1 MDKKKNYGLAW
12 FATQWIIIVGISAY
26 DLYLSVK
33 YSAELYS
40 VELNPLGRYLI
51 ELGGG
56 DVSLF
61 MGVKLAGTGLSL
73 GLLALIYRGDKKIA
87 HAIIFPIMILQIL
100 LLAYLETGPW
110 FSG

>member
-1 MDKKKNYGLAW
+1 MDKKKNYGLVW
-12 FATQWIIIVGISAY
+12 FATQWLIIVCISAY
-26 DLYLSVK
+26 DLYLAVK
-33 YSAELYS
+33 YSADLYS

-61 MGVKLAGTGLSL
+61 MGVKLAGTGVAL
-73 GLLALIYRGDKKIA
+73 GLLALTYRANKKIA
-87 HAIIFPIMILQIL
+87 HAIIFPIALLQIL
-100 LLAYLETGPW
+100 LIAYLETGPW